1 MEKNFRCCWF
11 GKSERSGVMRKLE
24 HRPVYLD
31 NHATTQM
38 DQRVLDAMLPY
49 FSDKFGN
56 PHSDIHYFGWEASEA
71 INISREQIAN
81 SIGANADEIVF
92 TSGATEANNLALK
105 GVARLFGKKKDHIIT
120 CVTEHPCVLES
131 VRSLVKEGM
140 RATYLN
146 VNHDGLIDIT
156 ELEQAIT
163 KDTLLVSVMAVQ
175 NEIGTIQPLS
185 EIGEICHRNKVYF
198 HSDGAQALGKIP
210 IDVKKMNID
219 MMSITGHKVYGPMG
233 CGALYIGKTPKVK
246 LMPLFSGGGQERG
259 IRSGTLP
266 TPLCVGFGKT
276 CELAIDLLAV
286 ESISIGRKRDLLLEK
301 LTSELSGVHING
313 CMKHRVAGN
322 LNLSI
327 DKVDAES
334 LIASL
339 PDLAFSTGSA
349 CSSNSDSSYVLK
361 EIGLSNSEIDG
372 SMRIGLGRFSSDDQI
387 NYAGDRLIEE
397 VRKIRNSRRSIF
409 INAAE

>member
-1 MEKNFRCCWF
+1 
-11 GKSERSGVMRKLE
+11 
-24 HRPVYLD
+24 
-31 NHATTQM
+31 
-38 DQRVLDAMLPY
+38 
-49 FSDKFGN
+49 
-56 PHSDIHYFGWEASEA
+56 
-71 INISREQIAN
+71 
-81 SIGANADEIVF
+81 
-92 TSGATEANNLALK
+92 
-105 GVARLFGKKKDHIIT
+105 
-120 CVTEHPCVLES
+120 
-131 VRSLVKEGM
+131 
-140 RATYLN
+140 
-146 VNHDGLIDIT
+146 
-156 ELEQAIT
+156 
-163 KDTLLVSVMAVQ
+163 
-175 NEIGTIQPLS
+175 
-185 EIGEICHRNKVYF
+185 
-198 HSDGAQALGKIP
+198 
-210 IDVKKMNID
+210 
-219 MMSITGHKVYGPMG
+219 MSITGHKVYGPMG

-361 EIGLSNSEIDG
+361 EIGLSNSEIDS